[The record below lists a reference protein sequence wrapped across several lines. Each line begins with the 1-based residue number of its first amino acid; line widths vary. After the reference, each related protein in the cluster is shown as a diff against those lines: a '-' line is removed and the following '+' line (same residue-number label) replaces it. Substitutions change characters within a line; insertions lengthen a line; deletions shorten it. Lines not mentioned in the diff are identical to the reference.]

1 MSVESMYEEMK
12 SKLSRVVPDFELR
25 YKAELAEEINQ
36 LKEEKNAIILGHNYM
51 EPALYY
57 SIPDF
62 RGDSLDLSRKAAQ
75 TDKDI
80 IVFCG
85 VRFMAETAKL
95 LNPTK
100 TVLLPSEKA
109 GCSLAASITAEDVR
123 NLRDRY
129 PGVPAVAYVNTYAD
143 VKAEVDIC
151 CTSSNAKAVV
161 ESFHSDTV
169 IFLPDEYLARNVAK
183 ETGRHIIFPTLQDKK
198 DSTVLDY
205 QKVGMQDDELMIG
218 WHGRCEV
225 HEKFTVKDIEA
236 VRKQFPEVV
245 ILSHPECSPEVVAA
259 SDFSGSTNAMIRY
272 VRETSAPQY
281 LVLTECAMGDNIAAA
296 NPEKDM
302 LRLCSVRCPHM
313 NQITLEDTLKSLQL
327 NQYVIDIPEDIRVR
341 AARSVER
348 MIAIG

>member
-1 MSVESMYEEMK
+1 MSVESTYQEMK
-12 SKLSRVVPDFELR
+12 KKLERVVPDVELR

-36 LKEEKNAIILGHNYM
+36 LKKEKNAVILGHNYM
-51 EPALYY
+51 EPALFY

-123 NLRDRY
+123 NLRAKY

-161 ESFHSDTV
+161 ESLHSDTV

-183 ETGRHIIFPTLQDKK
+183 DTGRHIVFPTLADRGITKQD
-198 DSTVLDY
+198 SVLDY
-205 QKVGMQDDELMIG
+205 QPVGEMVG

-225 HEKFTVKDIEA
+225 HEKFTVKDIQA
-236 VRKQFPEVV
+236 VRQQFPEVV

-259 SDFSGSTNAMIRY
+259 SDFSGSTSTMIKY
-272 VRETSAPQY
+272 VQQTNAPQY
-281 LVLTECAMGDNIAAA
+281 LVLT
-296 NPEKDM
+296 
-302 LRLCSVRCPHM
+302 
-313 NQITLEDTLKSLQL
+313 
-327 NQYVIDIPEDIRVR
+327 
-341 AARSVER
+341 
-348 MIAIG
+348 

>member
-1 MSVESMYEEMK
+1 MSVESMYQDMK
-12 SKLSRVVPDFELR
+12 NKLDKVVPDFELR

-36 LKEEKNAIILGHNYM
+36 LKKDRNAVILGHNYM
-51 EPALYY
+51 EPALFY

-95 LNPTK
+95 LNPKK
-100 TVLLPSEKA
+100 TVLLPSQKA
-109 GCSLAASITAEDVR
+109 GCSLAASITAQDVR
-123 NLRDRY
+123 ELRTKF

-151 CTSSNAKAVV
+151 CTSSNAQAVV
-161 ESFHSDTV
+161 ESLHSDTV

-183 ETGRHIIFPTLQDKK
+183 DSGRHIIFPTLQEGKS
-198 DSTVLDY
+198 STLLDY
-205 QKVGMQDDELMIG
+205 QQVGNYDTMIG

-236 VRKQFPEVV
+236 VRQQFPDVV

-259 SDFSGSTNAMIRY
+259 SDFSGGTNAMIRY
-272 VRETSAPQY
+272 VKETSAPQY

-341 AARSVER
+341 AARAVER

>member
-1 MSVESMYEEMK
+1 MSVESMYQEMK
-12 SKLSRVVPDFELR
+12 SKLEKVVPDVELR

-36 LKEEKNAIILGHNYM
+36 LKKEKNAIILGHNYM
-51 EPALYY
+51 EPALFY

-123 NLRDRY
+123 NLRAKY

-161 ESFHSDTV
+161 ESLHSDTV

-183 ETGRHIIFPTLQDKK
+183 ETGRHIVFPTLSLVGKDKQDT
-198 DSTVLDY
+198 SLDY
-205 QKVGMQDDELMIG
+205 QPVGEMVG

-236 VRKQFPEVV
+236 VRTQFPEVV

-259 SDFSGSTNAMIRY
+259 SDFSGGTNAMIRY
-272 VRETSAPQY
+272 VQQTNAPQY

-296 NPEKDM
+296 NPDKDM

-327 NQYVIDIPEDIRVR
+327 SRYVIDVPEEIRLR